1 MLKSIEEVIVTLEMN
16 VWPQVVELQ
25 WMHIV
30 SSLHILNILTTNT
43 ILMKKHPIKY
53 KLLLKWMIIIDMKI
67 KEIKEITTSQIY
79 VNLQIVIYKYINKYT
94 KIVVD
99 IKIFK
104 SMIVNF

>member
-1 MLKSIEEVIVTLEMN
+1 
-16 VWPQVVELQ
+16 
-25 WMHIV
+25 
-30 SSLHILNILTTNT
+30 
-43 ILMKKHPIKY
+43 
-53 KLLLKWMIIIDMKI
+53 MKI